1 MLNPERI
8 PKSLIPLIPLVEKW
22 GIGDDFEREEAV
34 SKASLSELQELVH
47 SIDKIKGVDLYGWLG
62 TPLSPGSKPSQE
74 YVAFTCF
81 TMAFDS
87 AKLKLKRM

>member
-1 MLNPERI
+1 MLNPDRI
-8 PKSLIPLIPLVEKW
+8 PKSLIPLIPMVEKW

-34 SKASLSELQELVH
+34 SKAGRNELQELVH
-47 SIDKIKGVDLYGWLG
+47 SIDKIKDVDLYGWLG
-62 TPLSPGSKPSQE
+62 TPLSPGSTPSKE

-81 TMAFDS
+81 TMALDS